1 MKRREVIQALQQS
14 CPDLALLA
22 RQWYDRD
29 SKHVISGAG
38 DMARLIEQLHG
49 LDQGCPLSPAFFA
62 ITLAPGLDDIAR
74 YAQSLDAQSWVYAY
88 LDDIYLV
95 LPRAFVPQVLARTK
109 AMLSQLGLELNEHK
123 TKVWMR
129 EACQQKTRNNEN
141 KVWMREA
148 RKQS

>member
-1 MKRREVIQALQQS
+1 
-14 CPDLALLA
+14 
-22 RQWYDRD
+22 
-29 SKHVISGAG
+29 
-38 DMARLIEQLHG
+38 MARLIEQLHG

-123 TKVWMR
+123 TKVWFPGR
-129 EACQQKTRNNEN
+129 SHRTCRPGLLNTSRRLFPAWAVQ
-141 KVWMREA
+141 
-148 RKQS
+148 